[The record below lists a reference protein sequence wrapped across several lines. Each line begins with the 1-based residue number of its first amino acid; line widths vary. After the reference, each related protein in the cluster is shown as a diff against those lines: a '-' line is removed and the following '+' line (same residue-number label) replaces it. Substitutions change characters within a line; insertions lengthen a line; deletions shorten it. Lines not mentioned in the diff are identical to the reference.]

1 MKWKL
6 IATILTIVNE
16 PAIVI
21 EAIIPMQI
29 PIILVFPASSPNGLV
44 ISNIPTI
51 HDAKLIASYLVNFSP
66 IAMNA
71 NIEVNIGEVNDR
83 VVAIDIGLTW

>member
-21 EAIIPMQI
+21 EAMIPMQI
-29 PIILVFPASSPNGLV
+29 PIMVVFPASSPKGFV
-44 ISNIPTI
+44 ISNIPII
-51 HDAKLIASYLVNFSP
+51 HDTKLIASYLVNFSP
-66 IAMNA
+66 IARNA
-71 NIEVNIGEVNDR
+71 NIEVNIGEVNDK
-83 VVAIDIGLTW
+83 VVAIDKGLTW